1 MSLTDFLEWNVLED
15 VAEDIE
21 REEQEESDSYETD
34 NNVYGRDNE
43 SRDADNDY

>member
-1 MSLTDFLEWNVLED
+1 MSLIDFLAWNVLED

-21 REEQEESDSYETD
+21 REEQEESDSYETG
-34 NNVYGRDNE
+34 NNVYDRDNE